1 MNENQRLVFVKNLQN
16 YMNLRGVD
24 QSDIVSAL
32 GISASTVSDWATGK
46 KYPRVDSMQR
56 LADYLGVL
64 ISDLTSE
71 ASMLH
76 EKLDAALGSDTPA
89 ARKLMS
95 LGQALA
101 ASDATP
107 AEREL
112 MDLFRDLN
120 ERGQEA
126 LLGTARGLASNP
138 DYKKDGSSSG
148 ATA

>member
-138 DYKKDGSSSG
+138 YYKKDGSSNDR
-148 ATA
+148 TA